1 MGKIGLIGIGHF
13 GQAFIERFKESG
25 FDAELLVSRGRGL
38 NAELVEA
45 ADVLILCVRPQQ
57 LAALCQELRE
67 PLQRVPGQK
76 TVVSFS
82 AATPRAALESA
93 LGHPVIRAMADLQF
107 DQILSFPND
116 HIRPLFST
124 MSRNPLIEVSDET
137 VLEDYTILIACLS
150 GVAAWQQLHNATEA
164 QKWLRAY
171 AEFIQKKLGVPMTL
185 LEKICTK
192 LDPTPAETISRMA
205 TPGGITEALVWQL
218 DHKPNST
225 LEELYLAGKVRTET
239 LRASVAASLMVNC

>member
-1 MGKIGLIGIGHF
+1 MKTIGLIGSGHF

-25 FDAELLVSRGRGL
+25 FDAELLISRGRGF

-45 ADVLILCVRPQQ
+45 ADLLIFCVRPQQ

-107 DQILSFPND
+107 DQMLSFPD
-116 HIRPLFST
+116 EHIRPLFSA
-124 MSRNPLIEVSDET
+124 MSRNPLIEISDET

-150 GVAAWQQLHNATEA
+150 GVTAWQQLHHAAEA
-164 QKWLRAY
+164 QTWLLAY
-171 AEFIQKKLGVPMTL
+171 AQFIQKKLGVPMTL
-185 LEKICTK
+185 LEKIYTK
-192 LDPTPAETISRMA
+192 VDPAPAETLARMA
-205 TPGGITEALVWQL
+205 TPGGITEALTQHL
-218 DHKPNST
+218 DHNPTST
-225 LEELYLAGKVRTET
+225 LEELYQAGKVRTET
-239 LRASVAASLMVNC
+239 LKGSVAESLTVK